1 MTVYLDMTLEEN
13 KEATS
18 KLSLPKNVHASPFSG
33 HGWVIVILMW
43 AILAILFNGFE
54 NWSKYSSR

>member
-1 MTVYLDMTLEEN
+1 MTLEEN

-33 HGWVIVILMW
+33 HGWVIVILMR
-43 AILAILFNGFE
+43 AILAGDHFPAF
-54 NWSKYSSR
+54 

>member
-1 MTVYLDMTLEEN
+1 MTLEEN

-33 HGWVIVILMW
+33 HGRVIVILMW

-54 NWSKYSSR
+54 NWSKYSSW

>member
-1 MTVYLDMTLEEN
+1 MTLEEN

-18 KLSLPKNVHASPFSG
+18 KLSLPKNVHASPFFSG